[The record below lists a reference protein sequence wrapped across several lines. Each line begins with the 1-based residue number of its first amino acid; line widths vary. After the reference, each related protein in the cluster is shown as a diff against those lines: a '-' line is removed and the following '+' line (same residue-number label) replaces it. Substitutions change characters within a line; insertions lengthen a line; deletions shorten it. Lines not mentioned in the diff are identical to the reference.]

1 MASIDPFKR
10 YKPLPLSRHRRTKLP
25 SFRTVIIFSLLFI
38 AVLMSKTSLMNQYNY
53 IKGLKY

>member
-38 AVLMSKTSLMNQYNY
+38 AILMSKTSLMNQYNY
-53 IKGLKY
+53 ING